1 MNNVPIPRPEYPNPQ
16 FARENW
22 INLNGEWEFEKDP
35 GDSGEARGLPKAE
48 ALSGRI
54 VVPFCMESELS
65 GVGDKDFCAAVW
77 YRRAVTLPEGFAE
90 AGKRVFLHIGACD
103 YRTTVYVNGV
113 TDPAAYANPL
123 PAGLVLTGIVV
134 SVSVTALMLA
144 LTIRLYARYHTLD
157 LDKIYMMAKDEQE
170 ERR

>member
-1 MNNVPIPRPEYPNPQ
+1 MLQSLWNNRIQVVAVLLFAVGLSTLLLHRNLVKKIIGLNIMDTAAFLFLTAVGSIAGRKPPI
-16 FARENW
+16 
-22 INLNGEWEFEKDP
+22 
-35 GDSGEARGLPKAE
+35 
-48 ALSGRI
+48 
-54 VVPFCMESELS
+54 
-65 GVGDKDFCAAVW
+65 
-77 YRRAVTLPEGFAE
+77 VT
-90 AGKRVFLHIGACD
+90 D
-103 YRTTVYVNGV
+103 GV